1 MSKKMKDLWRR
12 LKHPQTILAIVGA
25 IGLLLKQF
33 SVDVDI
39 EWLNNV
45 AEIICYVLIILGVLN
60 NPKNSGSYIPFV
72 TPSTLPDVNNVLEST
87 EESTKE

>member
-1 MSKKMKDLWRR
+1 MSKAKDLLRR

-25 IGLLLKQF
+25 IGLLLEQLGF
-33 SVDVDI
+33 HIDI

-45 AEIICYVLIILGVLN
+45 AQTVCYVLIILGILN

-72 TPSTLPDVNNVLEST
+72 SPKTLPDVNDVLEST
-87 EESTKE
+87 EESTEK